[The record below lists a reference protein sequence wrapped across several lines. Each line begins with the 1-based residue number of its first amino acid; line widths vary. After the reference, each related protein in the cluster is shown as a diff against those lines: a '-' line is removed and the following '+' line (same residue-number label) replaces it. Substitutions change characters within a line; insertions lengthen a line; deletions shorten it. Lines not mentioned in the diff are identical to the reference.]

1 MRVLDRNEYRSVDT
15 GVLAL
20 FTLYNMAPEKFEF
33 REKHLNRLWG
43 SNKLHA
49 AMKNGTIPLNFIQ
62 NY

>member
-1 MRVLDRNEYRSVDT
+1 
-15 GVLAL
+15 L